1 MDLLGGE
8 LGTGINMF
16 VGGLVVVHFLVLL
29 YWISQFFKEDSRKST
44 KKHQ

>member
-16 VGGLVVVHFLVLL
+16 VAGLVAVHVIVLVSLRAV
-29 YWISQFFKEDSRKST
+29 YMNSCA
-44 KKHQ
+44 